1 MRHTKNRVITA
12 LCLLGAVLLWG
23 LPAGAKDFI
32 YAPTSNELVIIDCDT
47 DTIVDRVS
55 YNDYIIHAAF
65 SPDGKRYYLN
75 TYHDIHVIDTETNKL
90 VETFKFSSEL
100 NKVTV
105 LGFAVS
111 EDGAKLYLS
120 CAIVKKKQ
128 NVPKLNVL
136 PPQLVVFDVKSGKME
151 KNYPIPY
158 CVLGVLTLRN
168 DPDHLLLMG
177 LDVNKLN
184 LKTGEVQKVMG
195 ILNPEAGEEAKNS
208 LVIWH
213 NASPGDHGIFT
224 NPFYTETGMG
234 YIVVDRNSGEI
245 STLPGKDV
253 WFQYST
259 LVSPDK
265 KYLYA
270 VMDEL
275 IKIDM
280 ATGETVKAVRVGRG
294 TCYAMSLTADGKK
307 IYVGPAGADISVF
320 ETENLELL
328 GVIELAADG
337 LISHRLTK

>member
-12 LCLLGAVLLWG
+12 LCILGAVLLWG

-32 YAPTSNELVIIDCDT
+32 YAPTSNELVIIDCDS

-75 TYHDIHVIDTETNKL
+75 TYHDIHVIDTDTNKL
-90 VETFKFSSEL
+90 IETFKFSSEL

-128 NVPKLNVL
+128 NIPKLNVL
-136 PPQLVVFDVKSGKME
+136 PPQLVVFDIKSGKME
-151 KNYPIPY
+151 KNYPIPFS
-158 CVLGVLTLRN
+158 VLGVLTFRK

-177 LDVNKLN
+177 LDVHRLN
-184 LKTGEVQKVMG
+184 LKTGEVRKVMG
-195 ILNPEAGEEAKNS
+195 LLNPEAGEEAKNS

-224 NPFYTETGMG
+224 NPFYTEAGMG

-245 STLPGKDV
+245 STLAGKDV

-280 ATGETVKAVRVGRG
+280 ATGETVKAARVGRG
-294 TCYAMSLTADGKK
+294 TCYALSITADGKK
-307 IYVGPAGADISVF
+307 IYVGPGGADISVF

-328 GVIELAADG
+328 GEIELAADG